1 LPSKVSGV
9 IECGDHSPAQLP
21 PVAGFVDSQMVGIS
35 RTFDWLKAVTP
46 CGTEALWKAF
56 KVGGF
61 KTAPRFRYPDNNVDI
76 AATRKRLLDLPIR
89 EIENPVF
96 KALLAEKQRELD
108 RQLELV
114 DVRGTE
120 GFMQVSIDLFGAAA
134 PELYADA
141 THILDTVKPDT
152 EVKASGQYVGPA
164 YVAKTARLHFKH
176 YRSKRHDFVADVKRS
191 KDITAGLMVSNNTLF
206 VSAQARI
213 PRERLDALLHHEIGT
228 HILTWYNGGQQPLQ
242 QLQWGLAHYDE
253 LQEGLGVLAEYLAG
267 NLSAQRLRTLAARV
281 IAVRLVT
288 EGADFCDVFE
298 VMRSKLG
305 FADRSAFIITTR
317 VFRGGGLTKDVVY
330 LRGLKKLLAYLREG
344 HSFEK
349 LLIGKFSLAQL
360 PALRK
365 LGESGWLEPVRLF
378 PAYTHNA
385 ASQDRLT
392 ECTEV
397 PLEALYQRLVA

>member
-1 LPSKVSGV
+1 M
-9 IECGDHSPAQLP
+9 IEGGHNSPAQLP
-21 PVAGFVDSQMVGIS
+21 PVAGFVDSQMVGLS

-46 CGTEALWKAF
+46 CGTDTLWKEF
-56 KVGGF
+56 KASSF
-61 KTAPRFRYPDNNVDI
+61 RTPPRFRYRDTNFDI

-114 DVRGTE
+114 DVRGTD
-120 GFMQVSIDLFGAAA
+120 GFMQVSTDLFGAAA

-141 THILDTVKPDT
+141 THILEAVRPDKKT
-152 EVKASGQYVGPA
+152 RAKGQCVGPV
-164 YVAKTARLHFKH
+164 YVTKAAKRHFKH
-176 YRSKRHDFVADVKRS
+176 YRSKCPDFVARVECS
-191 KDITAGLMVSNNTLF
+191 NDITAGLMVSNNTLL

-228 HILTWYNGGQQPLQ
+228 HILTWYNGGRQPLQ

-267 NLSAQRLRTLAARV
+267 NLSPQRLRTLAARV
-281 IAVRLVT
+281 IAVRLMT
-288 EGADFCDVFE
+288 EGAGFSEVFE
-298 VMRSKLG
+298 VMRSNLA
-305 FADRSAFIITTR
+305 FADRPAFIIATR

-349 LLIGKFSLAQL
+349 LLIGKFSLSQL
-360 PALRK
+360 PALKK
-365 LGESGWLEPVRLF
+365 LGESGWLQPVGLF

-385 ASQDRLT
+385 ASQDRLA
-392 ECTEV
+392 ECTKV
-397 PLEALYQRLVA
+397 PLEELYQRLVA

>member
-1 LPSKVSGV
+1 V
-9 IECGDHSPAQLP
+9 IEFGDSSPAQLP
-21 PVAGFVDSQMVGIS
+21 PVTAFVDSQMVRIS
-35 RTFDWLKAVTP
+35 RTFDWLNAVTP
-46 CGTEALWKAF
+46 CGTAILWKEF
-56 KVGGF
+56 KASSF
-61 KTAPRFRYPDNNVDI
+61 KKTPRFRYRDSSCDI

-120 GFMQVSIDLFGAAA
+120 GFMQVSTDLFGTAT

-141 THILDTVKPDT
+141 THILDVVRPDKET
-152 EVKASGQYVGPA
+152 RASGQCVGPA
-164 YVAKTARLHFKH
+164 YVTNAAKLHFKH
-176 YRSKRHDFVADVKRS
+176 YRSKCHDFVAEVKLS
-191 KDITAGLMVSNNTLF
+191 KDITAGLMVSNNTLL
-206 VSAQARI
+206 VSEQARI

-228 HILTWYNGGQQPLQ
+228 HILTWYNGGRQPLQ

-267 NLSAQRLRTLAARV
+267 NLSPQRLRTLAARV

-288 EGADFCDVFE
+288 EGAGFSEVFE
-298 VMRSKLG
+298 VMRSKLA
-305 FADRSAFIITTR
+305 FAGRPAFIIATR

-349 LLIGKFSLAQL
+349 LLIGKFSLSQL

-365 LGESGWLEPVRLF
+365 LGESGWLQPVCLH

-385 ASQDRLT
+385 ASLDRLAA
-392 ECTEV
+392 CTEL
-397 PLEALYQRLVA
+397 PLDRLYQRLVA